1 MAERI
6 EEHKAGAP
14 AWLVSFGDMMTL
26 ILTFFIL
33 LVSMATTR
41 DYGLMAT
48 GLGSFLVALKTH
60 GMPGVMSA
68 SERAEVF
75 NHFRARFNLPPESDP
90 ERREAHVLASD
101 MELVRATAARALQPF
116 DVLFQPQV
124 ATFEPD
130 SARLTQA
137 SRDYL
142 DRLAPTLHPGPRQ
155 VLILEGHALDAGPL
169 HGGENPWL
177 AFERARAV
185 REWLVEHHRMKPERI
200 EARAWA
206 REIDPEGPGTRS
218 VDARLITPAPETPD
232 MPRKDG
238 R

>member
-1 MAERI
+1 MAEWV
-6 EEHKAGAP
+6 EEPKAGAP

-33 LVSMATTR
+33 LVSMATQR
-41 DYGLMAT
+41 DYGLMAS

-75 NHFRARFNLPPESDP
+75 NHYRARFNLPPEPDP

-101 MELVRATAARALQPF
+101 MELVRATAARALRPF
-116 DVLFQPQV
+116 DALFQPQV

-130 SARLTQA
+130 SAQLTQA

-218 VDARLITPAPETPD
+218 VDARLITPALETPD
-232 MPRKDG
+232 RPMKDG